1 MISCGIFLS
10 LFDLLHLSIVTENSV
25 LVPDADENNEN
36 KVLRV
41 KEKEI
46 Y

>member
-41 KEKEI
+41 NKKEI

>member
-41 KEKEI
+41 KEKET